1 MWRLHP
7 YCKRQ
12 AVALLRRA
20 VGHKKIQVRV
30 EVFHLLIQERNH
42 RQQPFL
48 PVRNLGQ
55 AARPQVQK
63 KHQKQANQR
72 K

>member
-1 MWRLHP
+1 MEITP
-7 YCKRQ
+7 CCKRQ

-63 KHQKQANQR
+63 KHQKQANQH